1 MSSIIRFEHEQEP
14 ETQLYRRNL
23 FHCFVA
29 KTRFWISSVSQLEFS
44 RRLIRSLALP
54 ERCTTIVVTAIPDSR
69 TNRAQQDLAPL
80 ELDTYLSVLS
90 RANKIAM
97 KSQVFVDIMIIS
109 TQINMQTSK
118 ALTID
123 MYKTLAE
130 IVMQPLHSPVI
141 VATIQAI

>member
-1 MSSIIRFEHEQEP
+1 M
-14 ETQLYRRNL
+14 
-23 FHCFVA
+23 A